1 MKCFNLKSAYDIIVI
16 APGGS
21 LMDKQVIAALE
32 IADHEVR
39 LLVGQFFNGRLN
51 ILKVERVSHFG
62 IQGFTIINENHIVEA
77 IKKAVENAS
86 RNLGVLVDRTLL
98 LIPGVHVK
106 RVSRQLHVPIT
117 GRISEDDIRRAY
129 KKLTEDAFP
138 EGTVLSNTL
147 PTKFF
152 LNGSSTRKLPV
163 NEKTDSLTMEADNYY
178 IKQSIVF
185 PYVSAVEKSG
195 LKVVDVIIDDI
206 GYAKEASLFE
216 ASIDKPII
224 GITLGEKATRLAL
237 FHKGVMLS
245 NDYIDSGFNTF
256 SKKIENHFKVPSDV
270 VARLLY
276 SNVDVDASLN
286 PDPIFMWSSKS
297 KTYTLSQKDLM
308 DLVGEDVKE
317 FLLEIVDRC
326 EPIHELGEPRYVFTG
341 ESSVISGI
349 TKFLEKERKIDA
361 SIYLPSTFGVKQ
373 SMLTSLVGAFYLY
386 KDLEPYRNMSFSS
399 IDNAEFERVVLQL
412 DQISNKDDSITQRL
426 RNMFFER

>member
-1 MKCFNLKSAYDIIVI
+1 
-16 APGGS
+16 
-21 LMDKQVIAALE
+21 MDKQVIAALE

-51 ILKVERVSHFG
+51 ILKVERVPHFG

-129 KKLTEDAFP
+129 KKLTEDSAP
-138 EGTVLSNTL
+138 EGLVLINTL

-152 LNGSSTRKLPV
+152 LNGSSTRKLPI
-163 NEKTDSLTMEADNYY
+163 NEKTESLTMEADNYY
-178 IKQSIVF
+178 GKQSIVF
-185 PYVSAVEKSG
+185 PYVALVEKSG
-195 LKVVDVIIDDI
+195 LKVVDIMIDDI
-206 GYAKEASLFE
+206 GFAKEASLFE

-224 GITLGEKATRLAL
+224 GITLGEKSTRFAL

-245 NDYIDSGFNTF
+245 NDTLDKGFSLF
-256 SKKIENHFKVPSDV
+256 SKKIENHFKVPADV

-276 SNVDVDASLN
+276 SNINLSKAPTDE
-286 PDPIFMWSSKS
+286 PIFMWSSKS
-297 KTYTLSQKDLM
+297 KTYTLSQNDLM
-308 DLVGEDVKE
+308 DLVGDEIKD
-317 FLLEIVDRC
+317 FLVEIVDRC
-326 EPIHELGEPRYVFTG
+326 EPIHTLGEPRYTFTG
-341 ESSVISGI
+341 ESSIISGMI
-349 TKFLEKERKIDA
+349 DYLEKEKEIDA
-361 SIYLPSTFGVKQ
+361 TVYLPSTFGVKQ

-399 IDNAEFERVVLQL
+399 IDKEEFERVVLQL
-412 DQISNKDDSITQRL
+412 DQASTKDDSITQRL